1 MKSHSQN
8 GEDLFVLDLYKR
20 KNISSGFLAIDNHAK
35 NKDYELIKVTKGNL
49 IYSKKEFNDGML
61 LPLTSVDVYNT
72 CKPLRVGFNNSGEY
86 LFFYNHKLDFKEIF
100 RSPYAKSFISYQ
112 PIPKFLRNMTDV
124 NGNGAKFLKRLYSL
138 VILLILRPVLFIK
151 YLYNKIK

>member
-20 KNISSGFLAIDNHAK
+20 KNISSGFFF
-35 NKDYELIKVTKGNL
+35 
-49 IYSKKEFNDGML
+49 EFGAWDGIHL
-61 LPLTSVDVYNT
+61 S
-72 CKPLRVGFNNSGEY
+72 
-86 LFFYNHKLDFKEIF
+86 NHKLDFKEIF